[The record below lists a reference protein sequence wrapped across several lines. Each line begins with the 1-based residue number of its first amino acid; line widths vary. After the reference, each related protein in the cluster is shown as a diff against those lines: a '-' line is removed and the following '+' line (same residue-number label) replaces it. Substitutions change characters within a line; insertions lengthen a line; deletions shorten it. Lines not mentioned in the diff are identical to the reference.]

1 MEEYFLLPLA
11 VSDAA
16 SVLNCQFEDDI
27 KGISNDMQM
36 DLSILIWIKMI
47 TYEQN
52 DDETFR

>member
-36 DLSILIWIKMI
+36 DLSILI
-47 TYEQN
+47 
-52 DDETFR
+52 